1 MTTYLMLDKD
11 DITKVCGTITR
22 KEFLE
27 ETGFSQSKA
36 SSFIMYGRVFRDKY
50 ILVEDYHEEVS
61 ENISVLVAETLSMKR
76 YYATQDGKIYVVYKN
91 GKVKYLSGYL
101 KKSRNQNNWCVKL
114 SDKDYVAKNLIA
126 SLFIKEYKPGD
137 VVILKNDRNPRNVNV
152 DNLIVIDKAIYAK
165 MTGPMSRSKKVGL
178 FENGKM
184 IRTFRSAREAGRKMY
199 CSYQMVSDCCNNVYK
214 TKEYDFRWI

>member
-1 MTTYLMLDKD
+1 MLDKD

-36 SSFIMYGRVFRDKY
+36 NNFIMYGRIYKNKY

-61 ENISVLVAETLSMKR
+61 ENISVLVAEIPSMKR

-101 KKSRNQNNWCVKL
+101 KMSRNQNNWCVKI
-114 SDKDYVAKNLIA
+114 SDRDYVAKNLIA

-137 VVILKNDRNPRNVNV
+137 VVMLKNDKDPRKVSV
-152 DNLIVIDKAIYAK
+152 DNLIVVDKIAYAK

-178 FENGKM
+178 FEDDKM

-199 CSYQMVSDCCNNVYK
+199 CSSQTVCDCCNNAYK
-214 TKEYDFRWI
+214 TKLYDFRWI